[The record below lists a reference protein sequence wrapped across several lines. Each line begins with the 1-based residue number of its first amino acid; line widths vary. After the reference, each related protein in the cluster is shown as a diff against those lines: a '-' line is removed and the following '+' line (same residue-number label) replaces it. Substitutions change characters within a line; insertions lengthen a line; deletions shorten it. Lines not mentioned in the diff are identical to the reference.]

1 MVSIV
6 SIRRVRTLE
15 TRICY
20 IHSSFIHIYRII
32 QQSHPS
38 FNNVMLIGVMLCLL
52 AIIPLGEFYLHEKQ
66 IYETHDVCC
75 LLWGR
80 PWRQVCHSHSVPS
93 GLWYWDLASHPG
105 VHPGL
110 WCHVQQSLESPLDG
124 IQKQGGPTSTRDQGK
139 LTICPFWGKICTN
152 PTARSTRSFLI

>member
-1 MVSIV
+1 MGLSLDDHFFPINF
-6 SIRRVRTLE
+6 SNFIR
-15 TRICY
+15 CWYSGY
-20 IHSSFIHIYRII
+20 IHFQQVSFILNYRII

-52 AIIPLGEFYLHEKQ
+52 AIVPLGEFYLHEKQ

-139 LTICPFWGKICTN
+139 LTNNLSLLGKN
-152 PTARSTRSFLI
+152 MH